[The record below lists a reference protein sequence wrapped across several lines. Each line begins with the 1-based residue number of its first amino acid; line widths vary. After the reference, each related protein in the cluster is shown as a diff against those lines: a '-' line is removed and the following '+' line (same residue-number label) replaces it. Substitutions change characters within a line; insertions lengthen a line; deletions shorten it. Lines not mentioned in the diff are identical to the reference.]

1 MPTSNRTSAEFD
13 QFASN
18 YHSAVNQSI
27 AFSGLS
33 VETFVAAKARYLA
46 EFLEA
51 ERIAPDAPLLD
62 IGCGVGTYEAL
73 LGNRFSQMHGIDVSS
88 ESIKLAEQKVPLARF
103 SAYDGARIPYDDSSF
118 AAAFAICVWHHVPPA
133 AWPGFVA
140 EAKRVLKPGGVFVV
154 FEHNPWNPLT
164 RWAVERCVFDK
175 DAVLLSSPTARR
187 FLKEGGFEKAGM
199 RFILNLP
206 AVSGLPAKVDRFL
219 GFAPSGAQYLVA
231 GRRPR

>member
-1 MPTSNRTSAEFD
+1 MSTSNSAPAEFD
-13 QFASN
+13 QFAST
-18 YHSAVNQSI
+18 YQSAVNQSI

-46 EFLEA
+46 EFLAA
-51 ERIAPDAPLLD
+51 EHIGPDAPLLD

-73 LGNRFSQMHGIDVSS
+73 LGDRFSQMHGIDVSS
-88 ESIKLAEQKVPLARF
+88 ESIKLAAQKAPSARF
-103 SAYDGARIPYDDSSF
+103 SAYDGARIPYDDASF

-133 AWPGFVA
+133 AWKSFVA
-140 EAKRVLKPGGVFVV
+140 EAKRVLKPGGVFIV

-164 RWAVERCVFDK
+164 RWAVERCVFDR
-175 DAVLLSSPTARR
+175 DAVLLSAPTARR
-187 FLKEGGFEKAGM
+187 FLNEGGFEKAGT

-206 AVSGLPAKVDRFL
+206 AVNGLPAKLDRFL
-219 GFAPSGAQYLVA
+219 GFSPSGAQYFVA